1 MKKKSYWQ
9 KTCHLI
15 FPCAHT
21 WGLLQFWEYFV
32 TVDHFDRWGK
42 HIVFSKKNGSQL
54 KQIVTQR
61 YATILVF
68 ISLLLN
74 AELNVLFSPSS
85 FGEDVRK
92 AMDTKDW
99 TDLSLII
106 GVLLCVSICTTL
118 FAIISTVT
126 AWGAINVISDANI
139 IFLLRSDIGR
149 IVTSLPF
156 KYITLTLYVFM
167 GWMALAIGVLM
178 PPKLSICVLVIA
190 ALCFL
195 NMVSHYSTFLNI
207 IMHTGAMKEE
217 AMFDEMYT
225 KCGGT
230 ELDKLLILKTR
241 EKDEES
247 FNTKE
252 RLNSSSNYHES
263 FSVLEKLDRREIV
276 AGITSNEMTERNSN
290 EDSQDSI
297 ERVLAIDDDL
307 K

>member
-1 MKKKSYWQ
+1 
-9 KTCHLI
+9 
-15 FPCAHT
+15 
-21 WGLLQFWEYFV
+21 
-32 TVDHFDRWGK
+32 
-42 HIVFSKKNGSQL
+42 
-54 KQIVTQR
+54 
-61 YATILVF
+61 
-68 ISLLLN
+68 
-74 AELNVLFSPSS
+74 
-85 FGEDVRK
+85 
-92 AMDTKDW
+92 
-99 TDLSLII
+99 
-106 GVLLCVSICTTL
+106 
-118 FAIISTVT
+118 
-126 AWGAINVISDANI
+126 
-139 IFLLRSDIGR
+139 
-149 IVTSLPF
+149 
-156 KYITLTLYVFM
+156 
-167 GWMALAIGVLM
+167 
-178 PPKLSICVLVIA
+178 
-190 ALCFL
+190 
-195 NMVSHYSTFLNI
+195 
-207 IMHTGAMKEE
+207 MKEE